1 MISKID
7 KNSVRKA
14 RHDRSR
20 RHIAGTTERPRLN
33 IYRSLK
39 NIYAQVIDDSVGNTL
54 ASASTLD
61 PEVKAKL
68 EGKNKKEA
76 AALVGEA
83 VAARALAKGI
93 TKVVFDRGGYLYTGR
108 VAEVAAGA
116 RKAGLDF

>member
-1 MISKID
+1 MITKID
-7 KNSVRKA
+7 KNAVRKA

-33 IYRSLK
+33 VYRSLK
-39 NIYAQVIDDSVGNTL
+39 HIYAQVIDDSVGNTL

-68 EGKNKKEA
+68 EGKSKKEA

-83 VAARALAKGI
+83 VAARALSKGI
-93 TKVVFDRGGYLYTGR
+93 TKVVFDRGGYLYCGR
-108 VAEVAAGA
+108 VAEVATGA
-116 RKAGLDF
+116 RKAGLEF

>member
-33 IYRSLK
+33 VYRSLK
-39 NIYAQVIDDSVGNTL
+39 HIYAQVIDDSVGNTL

-61 PEVKAKL
+61 AEVKAKL

-76 AALVGEA
+76 AELVGEA
-83 VAARALAKGI
+83 VAARALAKGVS
-93 TKVVFDRGGYLYTGR
+93 KVVFDRGGYLYTGR

>member
-1 MISKID
+1 MITKIN
-7 KNSVRKA
+7 KNAVRKA

-33 IYRSLK
+33 VYRSLK
-39 NIYAQVIDDSVGNTL
+39 HIYAQVIDDSVGNTL

-61 PEVKAKL
+61 PEVMAKL

-83 VAARALAKGI
+83 VAARALSKGI
-93 TKVVFDRGGYLYTGR
+93 NKVVFDRGGYLYTGR

-116 RKAGLDF
+116 RKAGLEF